1 MMHAV
6 SKLVAPTLVRWILFL
21 LCSALACVQTA
32 HAADSYVSQRPP
44 VAQRKFQSEAVEQV
58 IAQVKS
64 SIADPKLAW
73 MFENCYPNT
82 LDTTVDFGTRDGK
95 PDTFVITGDIDAMW
109 LRDSSAQVEGYL
121 SLCREDAH
129 LAAMI
134 AGLIHRQSACILL
147 DPYANAFS
155 KDGSRVSM
163 WHNDH
168 TLMKPGVHER
178 KWELDSLCYCIR
190 LDYQYWKVTGDLSV
204 FDDEWNRAMHV
215 AVATMIDQ
223 QRKDGRGSYSFM
235 RDNNGEINTQANGG
249 YGAPFKPV
257 GMICSAFRN
266 SDDATTYLFNIP
278 DNLFAVVSLRQ
289 LAEILDALS
298 DRSGLAARSRALA
311 AEVEAAVNQYG
322 IIDDPWGDGKMYV
335 YECDGLG
342 HDLIIDDAG
351 IPSLTT
357 LPYLG
362 CVPLRDPIY
371 QNSRRFAQSL
381 HNPLFYRGAA
391 AEGTGSTHISGRN
404 IWPMGIIG
412 RALTSTDNAEILH
425 CLAMLETSQADTG
438 FMHESFNADNPQ
450 RFTRKWFAWVNNL
463 FGVLVLKVE
472 RERPQ
477 LLARPAGK

>member
-1 MMHAV
+1 
-6 SKLVAPTLVRWILFL
+6 LFL
-21 LCSALACVQTA
+21 FFSALTGFQTA
-32 HAADSYVSQRPP
+32 SAAENYISQRPP
-44 VAQRKFQSEAVEQV
+44 AAQRKFHSDAVEQV
-58 IAQVKS
+58 ITRVKS

-95 PDTFVITGDIDAMW
+95 PDTFIITGDINAMW

-121 SLCREDAH
+121 SLCRKDAH

-134 AGLIHRQSACILL
+134 VGLIHRQSACILL
-147 DPYANAFS
+147 DPYANAFY
-155 KDGSRVSM
+155 KDGSRVSN
-163 WHNDH
+163 WHSDH

-215 AVATMIDQ
+215 VVATMIDQ
-223 QRKDGRGSYSFM
+223 QRKDGHGSYCFM
-235 RDNNGEINTQANGG
+235 RDNGGELNRRANGG

-289 LAEILDALS
+289 LAEMLDALS
-298 DRSGLAARSRALA
+298 DRSGLAARSRGLA
-311 AEVEAAVNQYG
+311 DEVEAAVNHYG
-322 IIDDPWGDGKMYV
+322 IIEDPWGDGKMYV

-342 HDLIIDDAG
+342 HYLLIDDAG
-351 IPSLTT
+351 IPSLTS

-362 CVPLRDPIY
+362 CVSLQSRVY
-371 QNSRRFAQSL
+371 QDTRRFAQSP
-381 HNPLFYRGAA
+381 HNPLFYRGTA
-391 AEGTGSTHISGRN
+391 AEGTGSTHIPGRN

-412 RALTSTDNAEILH
+412 RALTSSENSEILH
-425 CLAMLETSQADTG
+425 CLAMLEVSQANTG
-438 FMHESFNADNPQ
+438 FMHESFNADNPR
-450 RFTRKWFAWVNNL
+450 RFTRRWFAWVNNL

-477 LLARPAGK
+477 LLGIPPGK